1 MEKKFKIGDRVT
13 VANYPMQ
20 RLVGLKGTIV
30 ATDKDGCNLVK
41 FDQDVNTFSYCK
53 FCGYKSDKSDLANC
67 NENRL
72 ELI

>member
-1 MEKKFKIGDRVT
+1 MEKELKIGDRVT
-13 VANYPMQ
+13 VTNYPIQ

-30 ATDKDGCNLVK
+30 ATDEQECHLVK
-41 FDQDVNTFSYCK
+41 FDQDVNTFSYCR
-53 FCGYKSDKSDLANC
+53 FCCYQSDKEDLANC

>member
-1 MEKKFKIGDRVT
+1 MGIV
-13 VANYPMQ
+13 Q

-30 ATDKDGCNLVK
+30 DTDEQGCHLVK
-41 FDQDVNTFSYCK
+41 FDTDVNTFSYCN